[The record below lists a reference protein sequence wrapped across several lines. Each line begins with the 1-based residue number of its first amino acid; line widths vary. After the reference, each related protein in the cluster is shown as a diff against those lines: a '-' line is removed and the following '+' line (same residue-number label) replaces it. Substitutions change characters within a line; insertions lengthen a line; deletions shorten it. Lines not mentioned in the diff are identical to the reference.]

1 MMKRPSGKSISRFAW
16 YSQLTGPSPKCVDRF
31 EFNSRLTCAID
42 EPSIT
47 GSIRP
52 TMRRTRASP
61 QPQRGIGIKRS
72 LNSDGSWTANGR
84 MTARNTAHASVYTAR
99 DPTNAEEHGNATR
112 EEYGSRSEE

>member
-1 MMKRPSGKSISRFAW
+1 M
-16 YSQLTGPSPKCVDRF
+16 LGPAHKCFDRF

-72 LNSDGSWTANGR
+72 LNSDGSWKANCR
-84 MTARNTAHASVYTAR
+84 MPARNTAHASAYTEQES
-99 DPTNAEEHGNATR
+99 TNAKAHRQTLRITGVKAGKEHLP
-112 EEYGSRSEE
+112 